1 MLNIKLNQKKLI
13 NKKLK
18 NMRKTRISLLF
29 VLVLALSAI
38 PFSLFVVN
46 VTGSTPLPDYEPIDM
61 GAGLRDKE
69 AKLNLEF
76 PEGVESSG
84 LHTSDTIGNVKL
96 MLYYDDTAPG
106 GYTLFGAYYIRAAI
120 GEYCEVWVMY
130 DRDTGEY
137 DLDYPT
143 LGDDR
148 NPVIVTQAQLD
159 YLANEFDEIIPK
171 DRAYFGDEDF
181 HNGLN
186 AEFDDLIGAPS
197 DYYYDPDGKSMIMIS
212 NIGDESYYDDTYPNY
227 IAGFYWSTYE
237 YYFDRNII
245 NIDAYDFVHRVG
257 EPDNP
262 DCESWWIPDDPKNR
276 INLYESIIA
285 HEYQH
290 LIHADWFPGDET
302 FMNEASSLLAEP
314 ICGYE
319 FDLSQ
324 VEWFLATPDNS
335 LTYWGEQGGKNILAD
350 YGAAFLWALY
360 LTDHYGFDF
369 IQRYVQANWLWDPE
383 TGWQYIDAPT
393 DAIARINYL
402 LPERVD
408 FNDVFHD
415 WRLANL
421 IHSNIG
427 KSDKYNYVLDDLRAY
442 SGNDNHFI
450 PWDELQPLEIM
461 EVEGKKIPWT
471 SGVDAFGETLSLE
484 DPPDAPLGWP
494 TGYSTLAPYSTD
506 YIRFPDIRG
515 INVFQ
520 FNGDDTADIP
530 MTPYEQWTYDEVNT
544 MWWSGMDDLI
554 NSLIATQVS
563 VPDNNPILELYTYW
577 DIEDYW
583 DFGFVQV
590 SLDGT
595 WDSWTSLDN
604 LEGDTTMIID
614 PAAHPDAVANL
625 PGLTGWSGDFVT
637 ITFDLSDYAGM
648 DIYLGFR
655 YVTDWLN
662 EIPYYG
668 WYIDD
673 VLLKGDGVDPE
684 DEDIIGD
691 FTTFLPPYPDA
702 EFMVSIVTKFS
713 FRGHEFY
720 SVYDL
725 GLNNE
730 EYGSTYLFGSKW
742 IETTVVVSP
751 INPTG
756 YVDYQFKVSK
766 LKKHG
771 HGHCMF

>member
-13 NKKLK
+13 NKKMK
-18 NMRKTRISLLF
+18 NMKKTRISLLF
-29 VLVLALSAI
+29 VVVLALSAI
-38 PFSLFVVN
+38 PFSLFVVS
-46 VTGSTPLPDYEPIDM
+46 VTGSTSLPDYEPIDL
-61 GAGLRDKE
+61 GAELRNKDVP
-69 AKLNLEF
+69 LNVEYF
-76 PEGVESSG
+76 EGIESSG
-84 LHTSDTIGNVKL
+84 LRTSDTEGVDIKW
-96 MLYYDDTAPG
+96 MLWYDDLNG
-106 GYTLFGAYYIRAAI
+106 LYIDTFVRAAI
-120 GEYCEVWVMY
+120 GDECEIWVNCFE
-130 DRDTGEY
+130 DGTFN
-137 DLDYPT
+137 LDYPT
-143 LGDDR
+143 PGDGR
-148 NPVIVTQAQLD
+148 NPVEVTQPQLD
-159 YLANEFDEIIPK
+159 YLAAEFDEILPK
-171 DRAYFGDEDF
+171 DRTYFGDEDY
-181 HNGLN
+181 HDGSYEHLTATLVYYGYIDATE
-186 AEFDDLIGAPS
+186 AEN
-197 DYYYDPDGKSMIMIS
+197 YYYNTEGKSMIMIS
-212 NIGDESYYDDTYPNY
+212 NIGDESYYDETYPNY
-227 IAGFYWSTYE
+227 IAGFYWSTFE

-276 INLYESIIA
+276 VNLYESIIA

-302 FMNEASSLLAEP
+302 FMNEACSLFAEP
-314 ICGYE
+314 LCGYE
-319 FDLSQ
+319 FDLGQ
-324 VEWFLATPDNS
+324 VDWFLATPDNS
-335 LTYWGEQGGKNILAD
+335 LTFWGEQGGKNILAD

-369 IQRYVQANWLWDPE
+369 LQKYVQANWDE
-383 TGWQYIDAPT
+383 DGVYVDAPT
-393 DAIARINYL
+393 EAQARINYL
-402 LPERVD
+402 LPDEVKFD
-408 FNDVFHD
+408 DVFHD

-421 IHSNIG
+421 IHSDVCG
-427 KSDKYNYVLDDLRAY
+427 SDKYNYNLEELRAY
-442 SGNDNHFI
+442 TGNDNLFLN
-450 PWDELQPLEIM
+450 WDEMQPLEIM
-461 EVEGKKIPWT
+461 EVKGRDPKWT
-471 SGVDAFGETLSLE
+471 SGADKFGETLSLE
-484 DPPDAPLGWP
+484 DPPDAPNGWP
-494 TGYSTLAPYSTD
+494 TGYTTLAPYSTD
-506 YIRFPDIRG
+506 YISFKNWKNIYNFKFD
-515 INVFQ
+515 
-520 FNGDDTADIP
+520 GDDTADIP
-530 MTPYEQWTYDEVNT
+530 LTLHEYWEYNETTT